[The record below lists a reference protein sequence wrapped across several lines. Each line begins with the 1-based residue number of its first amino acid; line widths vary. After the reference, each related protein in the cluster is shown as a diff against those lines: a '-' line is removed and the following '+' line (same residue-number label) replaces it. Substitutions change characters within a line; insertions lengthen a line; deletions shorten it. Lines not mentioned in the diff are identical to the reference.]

1 MSILGKYRKAAWEA
15 TETPIEK
22 PKQSKLSAAHASI
35 LNGIAKLAPR
45 YNDLGNVIR
54 WEGETPKAATARVA
68 QHKSLAAY
76 AKKLGI
82 KD

>member
-1 MSILGKYRKAAWEA
+1 LNAAY
-15 TETPIEK
+15 
-22 PKQSKLSAAHASI
+22 SSI

-45 YNDLGNVIR
+45 YNDKGNVIR

-68 QHKSLAAY
+68 KHKSLVAY
-76 AKKLGI
+76 AAKLGI